1 MNPLY
6 RNGGTLRRRRA
17 KQLAVRTPNFRL
29 RAWVL
34 LSSLGLFLLAVI
46 GAAIYRQIWEGDF
59 LQKEGGLRHLRLV
72 EIPARRGMILDRNGE
87 PLAVSAPVASV
98 WANPKQLLPHPQAI
112 QALANVLE
120 LSPATLR
127 QRLETHQKR
136 AFLYLKR
143 RIAPA
148 QARKVA
154 RIRKQYGIREL
165 GTKTE
170 YQRFYPSGEIFGQIL
185 GITDVDERGIEGL
198 ELAFDDW
205 LRAEPGLQ
213 RVIQDGRHRI
223 IEEVERVR
231 PPQHGKDLV
240 LSLDRRLQFL
250 AYQELMRA
258 VRKYRAKAASA
269 VVLDVA
275 SGEILAMV
283 NQPAFNPNA
292 KRGKARASWRNRAVT
307 DVMEP
312 GSTVKPLV
320 AALALEQGVVRPR
333 TPINTSPGILRV
345 GRHRVRDI
353 HNYGRL
359 NTTSVLT
366 KSSNVGIVKI
376 ALKMERQALWQFY
389 DRLGFGHATGVE
401 FPGEVRG
408 RLRPFQRWSNFEHA
422 TLAFGYGL
430 SVTTLQLARAYSV
443 LASDGILRP
452 LTLLKRDQVPEGER
466 ILRART
472 AQQVRRMLETV
483 VSPEGTAQ
491 RAAIPNYRV
500 AGKTGTAKKAVAGGY
515 AKHRYQAV
523 FAGMVPATQPRFV
536 MVVMVD
542 EPQGKYYGGLV
553 AAPVFSKV
561 MADALRLYNV
571 PPDELQ
577 KTLLVARRES

>member
-1 MNPLY
+1 MNKSAH
-6 RNGGTLRRRRA
+6 GLRQRRA
-17 KQLAVRTPNFRL
+17 KPPVIKTPNFRL

-34 LSSLGLFLLAVI
+34 LSFLGVFLLAVMST
-46 GAAIYRQIWEGDF
+46 AVYRQIWEGDF
-59 LQKEGGLRHLRLV
+59 LQKEGGLRHLRLL

-98 WANPKQLLPHPQAI
+98 WANPQQLLPRPQAI
-112 QALANVLE
+112 QALAKVLE
-120 LSPATLR
+120 LSPVALK
-127 QRLETHQKR
+127 QRLEKHGKR

-143 RIAPA
+143 RVAPA

-154 RIRKQYGIREL
+154 RIQQQYGIREL

-170 YQRFYPSGEIFGQIL
+170 YRRFYPSGEIFGQIL
-185 GITDVDERGIEGL
+185 GFTNVDDQGIEGL
-198 ELAFDDW
+198 ELAFDDR
-205 LRAEPGLQ
+205 LRAEPGLR

-258 VRKYRAKAASA
+258 VRKYRAKSASA

-275 SGEILAMV
+275 TGEVLAMV

-292 KRGKARASWRNRAVT
+292 KLGKARAAWRNRAVT

-320 AALALEQGVVRPR
+320 AALALEQGVVSPR
-333 TPINTSPGILRV
+333 TPINTNPGILRV
-345 GRHRVRDI
+345 GRYRVRDI

-359 NTTSVLT
+359 TTTSILT

-376 ALKMERQALWQFY
+376 ALKMNRQSLWQFY

-443 LASDGILRP
+443 LAADGILRP
-452 LTLLKRDQVPEGER
+452 LSLLKRDQVPEGER
-466 ILRART
+466 IIRTRT
-472 AQQVRRMLETV
+472 ARQVRLMLETV
-483 VSPEGTAQ
+483 VSPKGTAK
-491 RAAIPNYRV
+491 RAAITGYRV
-500 AGKTGTAKKAVAGGY
+500 AGKTGTAKKATAGGY

-523 FAGMVPATQPRFV
+523 FAGMVPAVHPRFV

-542 EPQGKYYGGLV
+542 EPKGKYYGGLV

-571 PPDELQ
+571 PPDALK
-577 KTLLVARRES
+577 KTLLVARREP